1 MPHFFDRKETG
12 RKETLRPVSTQ
23 SRICLY
29 FTLVAQTHDFT
40 DIFYVCKIA
49 QTVSSLSKILQLR
62 IAPKRS
68 DFLFIFRYIAIL
80 FIMYNG
86 KNLFLNFESRQ
97 PYFRAIARLLFAM
110 HFFYENYLGQ

>member
-40 DIFYVCKIA
+40 DIFYVYKIA

-68 DFLFIFRYIAIL
+68 DFLFIYFSIYSYII
-80 FIMYNG
+80 FYVQ
-86 KNLFLNFESRQ
+86 NLT
-97 PYFRAIARLLFAM
+97 I
-110 HFFYENYLGQ
+110 